1 MGNIGIYGGSFN
13 PVHTGHVLAMKH
25 FVHSLSLDA
34 LLVIPAGVPP
44 HKSLAAG
51 SPDGDVR
58 ANLLRLAV
66 EDIPEARVDVRELKR
81 QGKSYTYDTLCSIR
95 DEHPDDK
102 LFLLMGTD
110 MILSFDQWYRFEDIL
125 KMADLAV
132 LDRYGCSDCRQAM
145 LNMKSQLEQ
154 LSGNV
159 LLLDDTCEIISST
172 TARRMLVLGCG
183 EGYVPAKV
191 LEEIKTLGLYG
202 TAGDYK
208 GLSFDALEEISL
220 SLHDQKRVPHAK
232 DCSRTAVELA
242 VHYGVDKEDAARA
255 GILHDITK
263 ALGAKEQLRLCEK
276 YGIMTD
282 EYSGEQTKLLHGKTA
297 AAVAEHVFGENPA
310 VCSAV
315 SWHTT
320 GRAGMSMLEKIIYI
334 ADYIEPNR
342 DFPGVDTLRKLAF
355 SDIDSAVLLG
365 INMTIETLL
374 QNGRPLNRHSVE
386 AKDFL
391 MKECGSR

>member
-34 LLVIPAGVPP
+34 LLVIPAGMPP

-66 EDIPEARVDVRELKR
+66 EEIPEAKVDTRELQR

-95 DEHPDDK
+95 EEHPNDR
-102 LFLLMGTD
+102 LFLLIGTD
-110 MILSFDQWYRFEDIL
+110 MLLSFEQWYRYEEIL

-132 LDRYGCSDCRQAM
+132 LDRYCSAECKESM
-145 LNMKSQLEQ
+145 LNMKLKLER
-154 LSGNV
+154 LGGNII
-159 LLLDDTCEIISST
+159 LLDDPCKIVSST
-172 TARRMLVLGCG
+172 TARRMLLLGCG
-183 EGYVPAKV
+183 EGYVPPKV
-191 LEEIKTLGLYG
+191 LKEIEALGLYG
-202 TAGDYK
+202 TAGKYR
-208 GLSFDALEEISL
+208 GLSFDTLEKVSL
-220 SLHDQKRVPHAK
+220 SLHDAKRVPHAMG
-232 DCSRTAVELA
+232 CSRTAVELA
-242 VHYGVDKEDAARA
+242 AHYGENKEDAARA
-255 GILHDITK
+255 GILHDVTK
-263 ALGAKEQLRLCEK
+263 ALGSREQLRLCEK
-276 YGIMTD
+276 YAIMTD

-297 AAVAEHVFGENPA
+297 AAVAKHVFGENNA

-342 DFPGVDTLRKLAF
+342 DFPGVESLRKLAF

-365 INMTIETLL
+365 IKMTIETLQ

-386 AKDFL
+386 ARDFL
-391 MKECGSR
+391 LKECGSR